1 MVQWF
6 SEIGQKVAQVSG
18 THRKETSKWVLPLPQ
33 LTTWSFQITV
43 SIKPNTLTVWVSE
56 EKNCQ
61 PHFKTN
67 ESTHLWEDLYPSL
80 TAALFV
86 IAKTENTSNVHL
98 HTGEEISKLWHSY
111 TTTGY
116 SAIKRNWL
124 LIHVTI
130 WMNLMLKE
138 AGGEGTHI
146 LCVSIYLR
154 F

>member
-18 THRKETSKWVLPLPQ
+18 SHRKETNQWVLPLPQ

-43 SIKPNTLTVWVSE
+43 SIKPNTLTIWISK

-80 TAALFV
+80 TAALSV
-86 IAKTENTSNVHL
+86 TGRLKYNKCPS

-111 TTTGY
+111 TTTGC

-124 LIHVTI
+124 LMHVTI
-130 WMNLMLKE
+130 WINLMLKE
-138 AGGEGTHI
+138 AGGERTHL
-146 LCVSIYLR
+146 LCVSIV
-154 F
+154 